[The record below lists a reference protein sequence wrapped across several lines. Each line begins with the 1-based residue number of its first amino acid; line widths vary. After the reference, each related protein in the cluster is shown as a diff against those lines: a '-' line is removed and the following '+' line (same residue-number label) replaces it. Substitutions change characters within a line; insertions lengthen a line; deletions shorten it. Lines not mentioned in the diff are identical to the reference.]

1 MDEIQLQIEIH
12 TLIKFKKTG
21 VEREFNLYLFHHH
34 RVFKTTKQKP
44 SMDKLRLQGYN

>member
-1 MDEIQLQIEIH
+1 MNEIQLQIEIY

-21 VEREFNLYLFHHH
+21 TKWEFNLYIFHHH
-34 RVFKTTKQKP
+34 RVFKTRKQKP